1 MDIELKEVIEELG
14 ENYRTAVTATSKNQ
28 KQIDELRSRMD
39 ALAFTGSGAGSGGF
53 AGGET
58 RDALWL
64 PGAREFK
71 AQAISTDPG
80 GGYIVPEQNAD
91 LFFDRLRP
99 QSVVLAAGPLRYQMK
114 TDREVI
120 PGINTSV
127 VAYNPGEAGTITDSS
142 IVFQTVALQSRKYA
156 SRSIGS
162 AEWFSDANP
171 DARRLVQ
178 QDHERQLASALD
190 RDMLQGDGTGNK
202 LLGFRHVPGA
212 TVTTLGGGSGAVI
225 TLDDVLAAIGRMEA
239 ANAKPSAIFCHPR
252 DWTNL
257 REEKDAA
264 NGRYQLTPDPSGE
277 APRRLFGVPVFV
289 SSQISTTES
298 PGGGDSSSVFLVDMS
313 RVVVGVRSLMS
324 VLFDPFSRSSTDQI
338 VINTTTRWAMAVIDT
353 AAVQVIAG
361 CQP

>member
-1 MDIELKEVIEELG
+1 MDIELKEAIDELG
-14 ENYRTAVTATSKNQ
+14 ANYRTAVSATNTHK

-39 ALAFTGSGAGSGGF
+39 ALAFTGSGSGGF

-71 AQAISTDPG
+71 AQSISSGDG
-80 GGYIVPEQNAD
+80 GGYLVPEQNAEM
-91 LFFDRLRP
+91 FFDRLRP
-99 QSVVLAAGPLRYQMK
+99 QAVVLAAGPLRYQMQ
-114 TDREVI
+114 TDRELI

-127 VAYNPGEAGTITDSS
+127 TAYNPGEAGTITDSS
-142 IVFQTVALQSRKYA
+142 IEFKTAALQSRKYA

-178 QDHERQLASALD
+178 QDHERQLAAALD
-190 RDMLQGDGTGNK
+190 RDMLQGDGINK

-277 APRRLFGVPVFV
+277 APRRLFGVPVYV
-289 SSQISTTES
+289 SSQIGTTES
-298 PGGGDSSSVFLVDMS
+298 PGGGDSSSLFLVDMS
-313 RVVVGVRSLMS
+313 RVVIGVRSLMT
-324 VLFDPFSRSSTDQI
+324 VLFDPFSRSATDQI
-338 VINTTTRWAMAVIDT
+338 VVNTTTRWAMAVIDA

>member
-1 MDIELKEVIEELG
+1 MELDQATVDILEDVRTSVTAIRSGSEKRDRDVAELK
-14 ENYRTAVTATSKNQ
+14 
-28 KQIDELRSRMD
+28 SRVD
-39 ALAFTGSGAGSGGF
+39 AMAFTGSGSSGF

-71 AQAISTDPG
+71 AQSISSGDG
-80 GGYIVPEQNAD
+80 GGYLVPEQNAD

-127 VAYNPGEAGTITDSS
+127 TAYNPGEGGTITDSS
-142 IVFQTVALQSRKYA
+142 IVFQTVALASRKYA

-178 QDHERQLASALD
+178 QDHERQLAAALD
-190 RDMLQGDGTGNK
+190 RDMLQGDGINK

-212 TVTTLGGGSGAVI
+212 TVTTLGGGAGAVI

-313 RVVVGVRSLMS
+313 RVVVGVRSLMT

-338 VINTTTRWAMAVIDT
+338 VINTTTRWAMAVIDA